1 MGMKDTIIFMLSDK
15 NVKCKNKPVLPLLIT
30 NQIENKKSKQ
40 DLMNISVTNTGPH
53 APRTYYYLFY
63 QTCESDPEL
72 LKGLLKKREEV
83 LEPKPI
89 VFTLI

>member
-1 MGMKDTIIFMLSDK
+1 
-15 NVKCKNKPVLPLLIT
+15 
-30 NQIENKKSKQ
+30 
-40 DLMNISVTNTGPH
+40 MNISVTNTKPH
-53 APRTYYYLFY
+53 APRAYYHLFY
-63 QTCESDPEL
+63 QTCKSDPEL

>member
-1 MGMKDTIIFMLSDK
+1 MHHAHTTIYFIK
-15 NVKCKNKPVLPLLIT
+15 
-30 NQIENKKSKQ
+30 
-40 DLMNISVTNTGPH
+40 
-53 APRTYYYLFY
+53 R
-63 QTCESDPEL
+63 ESDPEL

>member
-1 MGMKDTIIFMLSDK
+1 
-15 NVKCKNKPVLPLLIT
+15 
-30 NQIENKKSKQ
+30 
-40 DLMNISVTNTGPH
+40 MNISVTSSGPH

-63 QTCESDPEL
+63 QTCELDPEL

>member
-1 MGMKDTIIFMLSDK
+1 M
-15 NVKCKNKPVLPLLIT
+15 LIT

-40 DLMNISVTNTGPH
+40 DLMNISVTNSGPH
-53 APRTYYYLFY
+53 APCTYYYLFY